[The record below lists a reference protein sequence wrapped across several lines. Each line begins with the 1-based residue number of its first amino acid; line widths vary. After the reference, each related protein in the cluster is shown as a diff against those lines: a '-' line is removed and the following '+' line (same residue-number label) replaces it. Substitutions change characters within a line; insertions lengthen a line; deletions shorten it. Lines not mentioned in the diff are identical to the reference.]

1 MASGKPGRAV
11 SSIVLY
17 VCSFTDRFGLSGIEI
32 GSNINGVMLGES
44 LT

>member
-1 MASGKPGRAV
+1 MCTAISHHIR
-11 SSIVLY
+11 
-17 VCSFTDRFGLSGIEI
+17 DRFGVSGIEI